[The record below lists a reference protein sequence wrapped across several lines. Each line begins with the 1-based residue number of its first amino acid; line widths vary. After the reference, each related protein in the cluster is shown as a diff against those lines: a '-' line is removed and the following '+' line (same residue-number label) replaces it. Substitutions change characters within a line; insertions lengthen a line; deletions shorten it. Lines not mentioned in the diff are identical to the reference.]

1 LRGVG
6 SPNQTGDADSHHLT
20 PREMLATVHVLS
32 ASSDAET
39 KSDGGDELAAI
50 VEQLDGL
57 TSSQLV
63 QLANDALMRSATKK
77 IKE

>member
-1 LRGVG
+1 
-6 SPNQTGDADSHHLT
+6 
-20 PREMLATVHVLS
+20 MLATVHVLS

-77 IKE
+77 IKG

>member
-1 LRGVG
+1 
-6 SPNQTGDADSHHLT
+6 
-20 PREMLATVHVLS
+20 MLATVHVLS

>member
-1 LRGVG
+1 
-6 SPNQTGDADSHHLT
+6 
-20 PREMLATVHVLS
+20 VHVLS